1 MQNNFEAFAAEFLE
15 LKKIQKDFVVVTI
28 TNTRGS
34 APQDLGA
41 RMIVTSDGL
50 HFGTI
55 GGGKVENHCLE
66 FARDLLG
73 TTETKT
79 AKTWNL
85 QKDIGMTCGGE
96 VSFLFENES
105 ATSVW
110 NIVIFG
116 AGHVSQQ
123 LTRTL
128 LNLNCQLTVI
138 DNREE
143 WLAKLP
149 KHPKL
154 KIIHNTSMQD
164 EVKSLPENS
173 YVVSMTM
180 GHAKDVPILK
190 EALLNKKFPFLGVIG
205 SKSKRNAMTKELVEM
220 GVSHSLL
227 DRLICP
233 IGEPIGTND
242 PAEIAISITAQL
254 LKYRD
259 KSL

>member
-1 MQNNFEAFAAEFLE
+1 MQNNFESFSHEFLE
-15 LKKIQKDFVVVTI
+15 LKKHRKDFVVVTI
-28 TNTRGS
+28 SNTRGS

-41 RMIVTSDGL
+41 RMIVTREGL

-66 FARDLLG
+66 FASNLLG
-73 TTETKT
+73 SNVTKI

-105 ATSVW
+105 SASTW
-110 NIVIFG
+110 DIAIFG

-128 LNLNCQLTVI
+128 LNLNCKLTVI
-138 DNREE
+138 DNRLE
-143 WLAKLP
+143 WLEKLP
-149 KHPKL
+149 KHSKL
-154 KIIHNTSMQD
+154 RTIHNLNMEK
-164 EVKSLPENS
+164 EVKNLSDHTF
-173 YVVSMTM
+173 VASMTM

-190 EALLNKKFPFLGVIG
+190 EALKRNFPFLGVIG
-205 SKSKRNAMTKELVEM
+205 SLSKRNAMTKELIEM
-220 GVSHSLL
+220 GVCAS
-227 DRLICP
+227 DCEKFTCP

-254 LKYRD
+254 LKFRD
-259 KSL
+259 KIN